1 MSRSATCVIALALTA
16 GCSHVAEDKPA
27 QLRLSSPPESPQLM
41 FVSVAGDDTFHH
53 VALTSLEAPNRG
65 AFVTALSCERVYFG
79 GNRGICLTSTAE
91 GSATLWWADIF
102 DERFERLNRVKLTGP
117 ASRVRVSSD
126 GRLAASTVFENG
138 HSYAQGGFSTRT
150 TIFDLRAGTPIGD
163 LEQFQTLRNHQVF
176 RAKDF
181 NFWGVTFA
189 RDSDTFFATLDT
201 AGISYLVRGSVQKRT
216 MDVVL
221 GRVECPSLSPDNT
234 RIAFKKRLGP
244 RSLGWWQLE
253 ILQLDTM
260 EESVVTAETR
270 SVDDQVEWLDNE
282 RVVYHLTGGSTAADL
297 WSVRVDNSSPPVK
310 LLESAYSPAVIRL
323 HE

>member
-1 MSRSATCVIALALTA
+1 MIGLALTA
-16 GCSHVAEDKPA
+16 ACSHIAEDPPA
-27 QLRLSSPPESPQLM
+27 RARLSSPPQGPQLM

-53 VALTSLEAPNRG
+53 VALTSLAAPHQG

-79 GNRGICLTSTAE
+79 GNRGICLTSSAE
-91 GSATLWWADIF
+91 GAVTEWWADIF
-102 DERFERLNRVKLTGP
+102 DERFERLHRVKLTGP
-117 ASRVRVSSD
+117 PSRVRVSSD
-126 GRLAASTVFENG
+126 GRLAAATVFESG

-150 TIFDLRAGTPIGD
+150 TIFDLSAGTPIGN
-163 LEQFQTLRNHQVF
+163 LEQFQTLRNHEVF

-189 RDSDTFFATLDT
+189 RDNDTFFATLDT

-253 ILQLDTM
+253 VLQLDTLA
-260 EESVVTAETR
+260 ESVVTAETR
-270 SVDDQVEWLDNE
+270 SVDDQVEWLDDD

-297 WSVRVDNSSPPVK
+297 WTVRVDNSSPPQK
-310 LLESAYSPAVIRL
+310 LLDSAYSPAVIRQ